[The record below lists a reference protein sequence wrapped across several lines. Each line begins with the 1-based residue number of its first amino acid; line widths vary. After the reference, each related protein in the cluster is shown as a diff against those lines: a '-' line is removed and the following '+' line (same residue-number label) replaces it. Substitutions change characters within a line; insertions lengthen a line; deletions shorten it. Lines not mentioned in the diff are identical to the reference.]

1 MEGFYE
7 RLFFWC
13 RGKSGG
19 TPAFPETND
28 EEKAE
33 EEDGEA
39 AYYTAG
45 YGAR

>member
-1 MEGFYE
+1 MEGFYD
-7 RLFFWC
+7 RLFFE
-13 RGKSGG
+13 RRVKSGV